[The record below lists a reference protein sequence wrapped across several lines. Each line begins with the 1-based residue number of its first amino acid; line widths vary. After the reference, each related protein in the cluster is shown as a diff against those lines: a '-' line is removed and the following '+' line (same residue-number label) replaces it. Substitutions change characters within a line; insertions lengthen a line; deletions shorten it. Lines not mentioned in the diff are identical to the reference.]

1 MNDKVVKNII
11 KKVIEDP
18 NFEIIEQSVDG
29 TDGIGVGHLGTSE
42 AWIMTPSMDT
52 VNTAS
57 SKINSLLNEK

>member
-1 MNDKVVKNII
+1 M
-11 KKVIEDP
+11 
-18 NFEIIEQSVDG
+18 IEQSVDG